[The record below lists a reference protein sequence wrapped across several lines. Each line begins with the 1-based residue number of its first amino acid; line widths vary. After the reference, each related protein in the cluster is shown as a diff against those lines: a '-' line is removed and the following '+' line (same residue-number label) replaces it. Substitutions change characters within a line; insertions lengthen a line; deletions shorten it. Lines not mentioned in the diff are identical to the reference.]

1 MRFRKVNKLKGIPS
15 FLPFSKQPTSR
26 LGVMVQSGAL
36 RSNCVD
42 CLDRTNVAQFALGV
56 KFVALGMFAL
66 GLQESTV
73 LASTSPVLKA
83 FVAMFSE
90 MGDHLALQYGGSE
103 AHKRVADQH
112 FGSSAATQAVSSQG
126 ELLTSIKRYYSNA
139 FTDRMKQDAINLVR
153 AMFVI

>member
-1 MRFRKVNKLKGIPS
+1 
-15 FLPFSKQPTSR
+15 
-26 LGVMVQSGAL
+26 MVLQCGAM

-56 KFVALGMFAL
+56 KFVAVGMFVL

-73 LASTSPVLKA
+73 LASSSPILRA
-83 FVAMFSE
+83 FVSMFSE
-90 MGDHLALQYGGSE
+90 MGDRLALQYGGSE

-112 FGSSAATQAVSSQG
+112 IGKSAPAQAVSSQG

-139 FTDRMKQDAINLVR
+139 FTDRMKQDAINLVTLTYS
-153 AMFVI
+153 A